1 MKSLKIQD
9 YIIIDTPFEFGVFK
23 IENAEQLEQVQADDG
38 QWFSKFLGTP
48 EQADEIISLQN
59 MLYRITQNKKFED
72 NVQRCEQLKSNIN
85 MMINKYKGL

>member
-38 QWFSKFLGTP
+38 QGFSKFLGTS

-59 MLYRITQNKKFED
+59 MLYRITQNKKFGD
-72 NVQRCEQLKSNIN
+72 TQRFEQLKSNIK

>member
-1 MKSLKIQD
+1 MKNLKLQD
-9 YIIIDTPFEFGVFK
+9 YIIVDTQFEFGVFK
-23 IENAEQLEQVQADDG
+23 IYNRTQLDQATSDD
-38 QWFSKFLGTP
+38 QIKKFLGTS

-72 NVQRCEQLKSNIN
+72 TQRCEQLKSNIN

>member
-1 MKSLKIQD
+1 MKNLKLQD

-23 IENAEQLEQVQADDG
+23 IYNRTQLDQATSDN
-38 QWFSKFLGTP
+38 QIKKFPGSS

-59 MLYRITQNKKFED
+59 MLYRIKQNKKFED
-72 NVQRCEQLKSNIN
+72 EQRCEQLKSNIN

>member
-38 QWFSKFLGTP
+38 QGFSKFLGTP

-72 NVQRCEQLKSNIN
+72 TQRFEQLKSNIK
-85 MMINKYKGL
+85 MMINKYKEL